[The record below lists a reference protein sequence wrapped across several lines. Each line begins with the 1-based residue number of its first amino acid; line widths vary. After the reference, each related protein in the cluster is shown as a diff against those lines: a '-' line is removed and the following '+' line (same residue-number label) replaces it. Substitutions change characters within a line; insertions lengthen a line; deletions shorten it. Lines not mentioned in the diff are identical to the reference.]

1 MLDGKADATRVRD
14 DGGPAPGRD
23 QRNMARLD
31 VDGRAESRRDLLYLA
46 QKSFGVRSRDPHA
59 CSLRQRHDGVLHSGA
74 VAALLGKAR
83 GNDDGVLDAYGRALL
98 QRAKYRARRDNDD
111 SEIDRRTHVRDRFV
125 AFDAVDIG
133 VVRIDRIDLSGILV
147 LAQHREQ
154 PPRNLLEVARG
165 PDQRDAFRREKTVE
179 RMRHASIVLS
189 VQGIVIASAAKQ
201 SISRHKG
208 RMDCFAALA
217 MTVE

>member
-1 MLDGKADATRVRD
+1 
-14 DGGPAPGRD
+14 
-23 QRNMARLD
+23 
-31 VDGRAESRRDLLYLA
+31 
-46 QKSFGVRSRDPHA
+46 
-59 CSLRQRHDGVLHSGA
+59 
-74 VAALLGKAR
+74 LGKAR

-111 SEIDRRTHVRDRFV
+111 GEIDRRTHVRDRFV

-133 VVRIDRIDLSGILV
+133 VVRIDRIDLSGIVV

-154 PPRNLLEVARG
+154 PPRNLLEIARG

-208 RMDCFAALA
+208 RMDCYAVRLNLTPHRSNPSPDALQPFAFAASRTFATSATRNVSPLIKSLPPL
-217 MTVE
+217 T